1 MQLNKILSKFNR
13 NKKLGIKVIPI
24 KRKDEVVNYLLHYKH
39 NLSNPPEIE
48 KQPTRTTNVLKRFNT
63 RTYND
68 EEQEQFMN
76 KGYEVKN
83 PLQSKK
89 EFYNTK
95 PNKQDRLT
103 LLEHQKFLRKFFLS
117 NVSGSV
123 VFHGVGPGKT
133 VTAVVASHYYYLYI
147 QKEM

>member
-1 MQLNKILSKFNR
+1 MQLKKILSKFNR
-13 NKKLGIKVIPI
+13 NQKLGIKVIPI

-83 PLQSKK
+83 PLQSTK

-103 LLEHQKFLRKFFLS
+103 LLEHQKF
-117 NVSGSV
+117 
-123 VFHGVGPGKT
+123 
-133 VTAVVASHYYYLYI
+133 
-147 QKEM
+147 